1 MSGFLDT
8 SLIVRYLTGHPPE
21 TAADAAE
28 IIDQTNDLQVSDVAL
43 IETAYVLRSHYH
55 VPREPIVGL
64 LVALVRKENISIFA
78 LDKALVLQ
86 GPLMCRPSA
95 RVSFADAMIWAAARS
110 SGVKLVYSLDQ
121 RFPKDGIEVRQ
132 TVPH

>member
-8 SLIVRYLTGHPPE
+8 SLILRYLTGHPPE

-86 GPLMCRPSA
+86 GLLMCRPSA
-95 RVSFADAMIWAAARS
+95 RVSFPDAMIWAAARS

>member
-43 IETAYVLRSHYH
+43 IETAYVLSSRYQ
-55 VPREPIVGL
+55 VPREAIVDL
-64 LVALVRKENISIFA
+64 LAALVRKENISTFA
-78 LDKALVLQ
+78 LDKVLVLR
-86 GPLMCRPSA
+86 GLLMCRPSG

-110 SGVKLVYSLDQ
+110 SNAKLVYSFDR

-132 TVPH
+132 TVPR

>member
-8 SLIVRYLTGHPPE
+8 SLIVRYLIGHPPE

-28 IIDQTNDLQVSDVAL
+28 IIDQTNDLHVSDVAL
-43 IETAYVLRSHYH
+43 IETAYVLRSRYQ
-55 VPREPIVGL
+55 VPREAIVDQ
-64 LVALVRKENISIFA
+64 LVALVRKENISTFA

-86 GPLMCRPSA
+86 GLLMCRPSA
-95 RVSFADAMIWAAARS
+95 RVSFADAMVWAAARS
-110 SGVKLVYSLDQ
+110 SGAKLVYSFDQ